1 MWIVQ
6 LALRRP
12 VTVAVMAALMLLL
25 GIVSLS
31 SMNFDIFPAIDI
43 PVVDLVWNYPGL
55 SAQEMEQRVV
65 NISER
70 SASTTVNGVDHI
82 ESISLN
88 GIGLLKFYFQHGA
101 DTGLAISQLV
111 SVSEAIKNILP
122 PGINPPSVIDYNA
135 TEVPISYLLLSS
147 DTLPQSKV
155 YDFGYNFARIFLFT
169 IPGLSTPAPFGG
181 ASRQV
186 MVNIDPSLM
195 YARGVSPNDVVN
207 ALQNQ
212 NVIIP
217 GGTAKIGNTEYDV
230 VINGSP
236 QHSED
241 LNRLPI
247 KYQGTSPVYMDD
259 VAKVSDSAAVQTD
272 LVRVNG
278 ELATYMLILKHPAAS
293 TLTVVDAVKGV
304 LPRMLAIAPKG
315 LKATLAFDQSIF
327 VRESLF
333 DVVQEGVIAA
343 SLVGLMV
350 LLFLGSIRSTLIVV
364 TSIPLA
370 ILTSIVGLKLSGQT
384 INIMTLGGLALAVG
398 MLVDDATVE
407 VENIHRN
414 HAMGKQLGVAILDG
428 ARQIAVPAFVGT
440 LSICIVFSPVI
451 ALTGVAKYLFLPL
464 ALAVVYAMLTSYL
477 LSRTLV
483 PSMAI
488 HLLAAEP
495 EGHKSGGWLGKI
507 TDGFERWFDR
517 QRTRYEGLLSR
528 VMAHRGLV
536 LTSIGVMVLASMLL
550 VNVSGEDFFP
560 NVDTGMIRLHVRV
573 PVGTRLEESSRIL
586 DGVERTIRGLIPP
599 DEFELMTDHIGLPVY
614 WALLFYQTDSLGPQ
628 DADLQIQLKK
638 NHHPTE
644 GYIKQIRA
652 AVHSQ
657 FPGVTIYPQAA
668 DIISQVL
675 SFGLSAPIDVQIVGR
690 DLEFRFQHRAKAEIP
705 D

>member
-135 TEVPISYLLLSS
+135 TEVPISYLILSS

-230 VINGSP
+230 VINW
-236 QHSED
+236 Q
-241 LNRLPI
+241 
-247 KYQGTSPVYMDD
+247 
-259 VAKVSDSAAVQTD
+259 SAA
-272 LVRVNG
+272 LRRS
-278 ELATYMLILKHPAAS
+278 ESAA
-293 TLTVVDAVKGV
+293 
-304 LPRMLAIAPKG
+304 
-315 LKATLAFDQSIF
+315 DQ
-327 VRESLF
+327 
-333 DVVQEGVIAA
+333 
-343 SLVGLMV
+343 
-350 LLFLGSIRSTLIVV
+350 
-364 TSIPLA
+364 
-370 ILTSIVGLKLSGQT
+370 
-384 INIMTLGGLALAVG
+384 
-398 MLVDDATVE
+398 
-407 VENIHRN
+407 
-414 HAMGKQLGVAILDG
+414 
-428 ARQIAVPAFVGT
+428 VP
-440 LSICIVFSPVI
+440 
-451 ALTGVAKYLFLPL
+451 
-464 ALAVVYAMLTSYL
+464 
-477 LSRTLV
+477 
-483 PSMAI
+483 
-488 HLLAAEP
+488 
-495 EGHKSGGWLGKI
+495 GH
-507 TDGFERWFDR
+507 F
-517 QRTRYEGLLSR
+517 
-528 VMAHRGLV
+528 A
-536 LTSIGVMVLASMLL
+536 
-550 VNVSGEDFFP
+550 
-560 NVDTGMIRLHVRV
+560 RLHR
-573 PVGTRLEESSRIL
+573 
-586 DGVERTIRGLIPP
+586 
-599 DEFELMTDHIGLPVY
+599 
-614 WALLFYQTDSLGPQ
+614 
-628 DADLQIQLKK
+628 
-638 NHHPTE
+638 
-644 GYIKQIRA
+644 
-652 AVHSQ
+652 
-657 FPGVTIYPQAA
+657 
-668 DIISQVL
+668 
-675 SFGLSAPIDVQIVGR
+675 
-690 DLEFRFQHRAKAEIP
+690 
-705 D
+705 